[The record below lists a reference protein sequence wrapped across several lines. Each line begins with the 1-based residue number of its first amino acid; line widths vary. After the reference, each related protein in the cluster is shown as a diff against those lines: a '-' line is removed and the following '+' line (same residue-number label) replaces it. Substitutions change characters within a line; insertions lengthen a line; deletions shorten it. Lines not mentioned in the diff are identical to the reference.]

1 MITTS
6 HPQFKALTPEALYFD
21 WIHSLPSELQNELY
35 IYLKHHTGLSSLMEL
50 FSKTNDDT
58 EECLLHVATDFLI
71 QRAKG
76 IPLQYLLGEWDFF
89 DFTLKIDNRVFI
101 PRPETEL
108 LVEFAAKA
116 VCLRNSHPSPLLACD
131 VGTGSGCI
139 PIALAKRFA
148 EMKLYALD
156 ISGPAIQCA
165 RENGEALGIADRVCF
180 LQGDLFEPLKNM
192 AEQPKMNLIVSNPP
206 YIPTSEITSLQK
218 EVLHEPVTALD
229 GGLDGLQFYRRIA
242 AEAKEFL
249 ADEGNVFV
257 EAGYNAS
264 VAIKAIFAKEG
275 FLCEGTCRDHQNIE
289 RCLWFAQAS

>member
-6 HPQFKALTPEALYFD
+6 HPQYKALTPEVLYFD
-21 WIHSLPSELQNELY
+21 WIHSLPIELQNELY
-35 IYLKHHTGLSSLMEL
+35 IYLKTKTGLRSLMEL
-50 FSKTNDDT
+50 FSKKNDDT
-58 EECLLHVATDFLI
+58 EDAFHVATDFLI

-76 IPLQYLLGEWDFF
+76 IPLQYLLGEWDFL
-89 DFTLKIDNRVFI
+89 DFTLKIDKRVFI

-108 LVEFAAKA
+108 LVEFAAKVVYA
-116 VCLRNSHPSPLLACD
+116 LGNSHPSPLLVCD

-139 PIALAKRFA
+139 PIALAKRFGDL
-148 EMKLYALD
+148 KLYALD
-156 ISGPAIQCA
+156 ISDPAIQCA
-165 RENGEALGIADRVCF
+165 RENAELLGIMDRVCF

-192 AEQPKMNLIVSNPP
+192 AAQPKMNLIISNPP
-206 YIPTSEITSLQK
+206 YIPTSEITTLQK
-218 EVLHEPVTALD
+218 EVRHEPVTALD
-229 GGLDGLQFYRRIA
+229 GGLDGLKFYRRIA

-264 VAIKAIFAKEG
+264 VHIKAIFAKEG
-275 FLCEGTCRDHQNIE
+275 FLCKGTCRDHQNIE